1 VNRAIAAHHGKFGRA
16 CIYEQN
22 RSMVP
27 HAHREGHLVFHL
39 RGQCATFNVSG
50 NSIEVVGD
58 TALAVSPL
66 HIYDVSYNES
76 KESALLLILYISPKW
91 FVKAAKKPDQS
102 LLFGSNTIEIN
113 SGIKSMMRLVTK
125 QLIWDDDLHLIE
137 GHLCKLTQ
145 ACLDQSWEH
154 SSGIA
159 KSNAGKTSIPDRRI
173 QKSVKLMQVKPFD
186 EQIILEVAG
195 EAGLSRAQFFK
206 LFREHTGVTPNIY
219 LNILRMDAAIDRLI
233 NTTDAI
239 TSIGLDLGFA
249 TQASFTRFFSANVGV
264 PPSDYR
270 RVTQLLV

>member
-1 VNRAIAAHHGKFGRA
+1 MNRAIAAHHGKYGRA

-39 RGQCATFNVSG
+39 RGQCATFTVAG
-50 NSIEVVGD
+50 KSIEVVGD
-58 TALAVSPL
+58 NALAVSPL
-66 HIYDVSYNES
+66 QIHDVNYHQSR
-76 KESALLLILYISPKW
+76 ESALLLILYITPKW
-91 FVKAAKKPDQS
+91 FVKASQKSDQS
-102 LLFGSNTIEIN
+102 LLFGSNIIKIN
-113 SGIKSMMRLVTK
+113 SNIRALTQLVTK

-137 GHLCKLTQ
+137 GRLCKLTQ

-159 KSNAGKTSIPDRRI
+159 MSHAGKPKIKDRRI
-173 QKSVKLMQVKPFD
+173 LKSVKLMQSRFFD
-186 EQIILEVAG
+186 EQIILEVAD

-206 LFREHTGVTPNIY
+206 LFRENLGVTPNVY

-233 NTTDAI
+233 NSTDAV

-249 TQASFTRFFSANVGV
+249 TQASFTRFFSANVGI

-270 RVTQLLV
+270 RVTQASV